1 MYYTCITLYR
11 RLFLSVSTTKKR
23 RTKPLDI
30 NPYSSTNEARLV
42 LYDSSI
48 HLKSIVDVL
57 TKTTGSS
64 CAFCEKHDI
73 SDLTMWSWIRNYP
86 EFADAYRKGM
96 TIAKRK
102 WEIQGELGSE
112 DEEWSFKLWDKVGE
126 TRFGISKNGKIRLT
140 VDPYSSP
147 IEHYKQIMEGASNG
161 EYSSS
166 EFKQVMEGL
175 NVGLKAHE
183 LISLQ
188 DEIQELKE
196 AITTMEERKASVT
209 IDTLS
214 VESTKKA
221 GEDSVGD

>member
-1 MYYTCITLYR
+1 
-11 RLFLSVSTTKKR
+11 
-23 RTKPLDI
+23 
-30 NPYSSTNEARLV
+30 
-42 LYDSSI
+42 
-48 HLKSIVDVL
+48 
-57 TKTTGSS
+57 
-64 CAFCEKHDI
+64 
-73 SDLTMWSWIRNYP
+73 
-86 EFADAYRKGM
+86 
-96 TIAKRK
+96 
-102 WEIQGELGSE
+102 
-112 DEEWSFKLWDKVGE
+112 
-126 TRFGISKNGKIRLT
+126 
-140 VDPYSSP
+140 
-147 IEHYKQIMEGASNG
+147 MEGASNG